1 MTTRL
6 WTGRVVALL
15 GIVLLALSLRSAV
28 SAISPIIAEIGRD
41 IELSSVGVGVIG
53 ALPPVFFALAGLV
66 APRIAHKLGLELS
79 ISLAIGLIVIGHL
92 ARGFAGSYAT
102 LLIGSSVALAGMGV
116 ANVLLPPAVKRYFP
130 DRIGTITA
138 GYATLMSIS
147 TALPAMSAAPIADSY
162 GWRVSL
168 GIWSLT
174 AAIAMVPWLVLL
186 ARHRRSIVDAAPE
199 VVEAPPA
206 LLHRMW
212 RSRTAW
218 AIAIA
223 FAVSSINAYSM
234 FAWLPQIL
242 AQTADVSHVAAGSL
256 LALYSFVAV
265 PASIIAP
272 ILVVRL
278 RHPGWIIQVGVGFF
292 VLGYAGLLLA
302 PAAAPWLWVA
312 LAGLG
317 PILFPVCLVL
327 INLRTQSQRA
337 SAALSGFV
345 QGIGYTLGALG
356 PLLVGIL
363 HDLSGGW
370 SVPIL
375 FLLAVG
381 LVGIVSGISLS
392 RPRFVEQDLARSQAA
407 GS

>member
-1 MTTRL
+1 VTARSL
-6 WTGRVVALL
+6 WAGRIVALL

-28 SAISPIIAEIGRD
+28 SAISPIIAEISRD
-41 IELSSVGVGVIG
+41 IELGSVGVGVIG

-66 APRIAHKLGLELS
+66 APRIAHRLGLELS
-79 ISLAIGLIVIGHL
+79 ISLAIALVVFGHL
-92 ARGFAGSYAT
+92 ARGLADSYAG

-147 TALPAMSAAPIADSY
+147 TALPALSAAPIADGY

-168 GIWSLT
+168 GIWSIT
-174 AAIAMVPWLVLL
+174 AAVALIPWLVLL
-186 ARHRRSIVDAAPE
+186 ARHRRTIVDDAPE
-199 VVEAPPA
+199 VIEASPA
-206 LLHRMW
+206 LLTRMW

-242 AQTADVSHVAAGSL
+242 VQTAGVSHLAAGSL

-265 PASIIAP
+265 PSSIIAP

-278 RHPGWIIQVGVGFF
+278 RHPGWIIQAGVAFF

-312 LAGLG
+312 LIGLG

-327 INLRTQSQRA
+327 INARTQSQLA

-345 QGIGYTLGALG
+345 QGIGYILAALG
-356 PLLVGIL
+356 PLLVGVL

-370 SVPIL
+370 TVPVL
-375 FLLAVG
+375 FLLAVA
-381 LVGIVSGISLS
+381 LVGIVSGIGLS
-392 RPRFVEQDLARSQAA
+392 RPRFVEQDLARS
-407 GS
+407 

>member
-1 MTTRL
+1 MTTRAL
-6 WTGRVVALL
+6 WAGRVVALL

-28 SAISPIIAEIGRD
+28 SAISPIIAEINQD
-41 IELSSVGVGVIG
+41 IELSSVGVGIIG
-53 ALPPVFFALAGLV
+53 ALPPIFFALAGLV
-66 APRIAHKLGLELS
+66 APRIAHRLGLELS
-79 ISLAIGLIVIGHL
+79 ISLAVILIVIGHL
-92 ARGFAGSYAT
+92 ARGFADSYSA
-102 LLIGSSVALAGMGV
+102 LVIGSAVALAGMGV

-147 TALPAMSAAPIADSY
+147 TAIPALSAAPIADSY

-168 GIWSLT
+168 GVWSLT
-174 AAIAMVPWLVLL
+174 AAVAMVPWIVLF
-186 ARHRRSIVDAAPE
+186 ARHRRTVVDAAPE
-199 VVEAPPA
+199 VIEAPPA
-206 LLHRMW
+206 LLNRMW

-218 AIAIA
+218 AIAVA
-223 FAVSSINAYSM
+223 FAVSSINAYAM
-234 FAWLPQIL
+234 FAWLPRIL
-242 AQTADVSHVAAGSL
+242 VQTADVSHVAAGSL

-278 RHPGWIIQVGVGFF
+278 RHPGWIIQAGVGFF
-292 VLGYAGLLLA
+292 VVGYTGLLLA
-302 PAAAPWLWVA
+302 PAAAPWLWVG
-312 LAGLG
+312 LIGLG

-327 INLRTQSQRA
+327 INLRTQSQLS

-356 PLLVGIL
+356 PLLVGVL
-363 HDLSGGW
+363 HDLSRGW
-370 SVPIL
+370 TVPIL

-381 LVGIVSGISLS
+381 LVGIFSGVSLS
-392 RPRFVEQDLARSQAA
+392 KPRFVEQDLARS
-407 GS
+407 